1 MAQVYKDRIIK
12 LLKKNGYEPLKL
24 AHLAK
29 AIGVSPENYEQ
40 FKTDFDQLRQ
50 AGHVIIGAKNLI
62 SLPSLSGQ
70 IVGTFRANPKGFGF
84 VTPQQANTH
93 GDLFIPP
100 DATLEAMNGDIV
112 IAKVK
117 KQGKRDGQMK
127 YAGEIIEIIER
138 AKNKFVG
145 ILLKHPEGWIVQ
157 PDGSGFTE
165 PISVDDVTA
174 KNAIEKDKVIV
185 EILSYPTE
193 KYLARGV
200 IIEVLG
206 KAGRYDTE
214 IKAVIH
220 QFHLPGEFDREC
232 IEQSRQAAS
241 KFNPEKVKGRED
253 ITDKIIVTIDPP
265 DAKDF
270 DDAISLEKDSEGN
283 WVLGVHIADVSHFV
297 TVDSPLDNEAKL
309 RGNSAYLPGK
319 TIPMLP
325 EILSNGICS
334 LQPQQKRFTKSAF
347 ITYDGN
353 GDIISRRYANT
364 IICSTQRLT
373 YLQADGILKGHTKD
387 TKPEVIRLLRNM
399 ETLSRVIEQRRTA
412 NGMLHLEM
420 PETELILDKSGQ
432 VVDATPADTS
442 YPHTMIE
449 MFMVEANEAVASL
462 LDKQNIPF
470 MRRIHPD
477 PDILS
482 TKNLTRLIKA
492 FGYSLPKNPDRK
504 DIQNLLDSVKGQ
516 DSSLAVNIAVLRSFE
531 KAQYAPD
538 NIGHYALASRHYCH
552 FTSPIR
558 RYADLLVHRVL
569 DLYLHNRVEDARN
582 DSASQNLTE
591 IGKHITFTEQ
601 EAESAE
607 NELKTV
613 LILQMLSKKI
623 GETINGVVTGLTN
636 FGIFVQCKKF
646 GIEGL
651 IRMADLG
658 NDSWKYNDKSQSIVG
673 QHSGICI
680 RMGQSLQAS
689 ITSVNIPARQLNLI
703 PLEPLAKEKSLKK
716 PKKEKRKYS
725 HKQKHSNKRKKRK

>member
-12 LLKKNGYEPLKL
+12 LLKRNDYEPLRL

-29 AIGVSPENYEQ
+29 ALGVSSENYEQ
-40 FKTDFDQLRQ
+40 FKEDFDQLRQ
-50 AGHVIIGAKNLI
+50 SGHVIIGAKNMI
-62 SLPSLSGQ
+62 SLPSLAGQ

-84 VTPQQANTH
+84 VSPQQANTH

-100 DATLEAMNGDIV
+100 NATAEAMTGDIV

-117 KQGKRDGQMK
+117 KQGKRDGQMQ

-138 AKNKFVG
+138 AQNKFVG
-145 ILLKHPEGWIVQ
+145 ILLRHPEGWIVQ
-157 PDGSGFTE
+157 PDGSGFFD
-165 PISVDDVTA
+165 PISVDDITA
-174 KNAIEKDKVIV
+174 KGAEEKDKVIV

-220 QFHLPGEFDREC
+220 QFHLPGEFGSEC
-232 IEQSRQAAS
+232 IGQSRQAAAE
-241 KFNPEKVKGRED
+241 FNPEKARGRED
-253 ITDKIIVTIDPP
+253 ITDKVIVTIDPP

-270 DDAISLEKDSEGN
+270 DDAISLEKDSDGN
-283 WVLGVHIADVSHFV
+283 WVLGVHIADVSNFV
-297 TVDSPLDNEAKL
+297 TADSPLDKEAKI
-309 RGNSAYLPGK
+309 RGNSVYLPAK

-334 LQPQQKRFTKSAF
+334 LQPQQKRYTKSAF
-347 ITYDGN
+347 ITYDNN
-353 GDIISRRYANT
+353 GDIISRKYANT

-373 YLQADGILKGHTKD
+373 YQQADSILKGHTKD
-387 TKPEVIRLLRNM
+387 TKPEVTELLKNM
-399 ETLSRVIEQRRTA
+399 ETLSRAIEQRRTE

-420 PETELILDKSGQ
+420 PETELIMDKSGQ
-432 VVDATPADTS
+432 VVDAAPADTS

-449 MFMVEANEAVASL
+449 MFMVEANDAVASL
-462 LDKQNIPF
+462 LDRQNIPL
-470 MRRIHPD
+470 MRRIHPE

-482 TKNLTRLIKA
+482 TKNLIRLIKA
-492 FGYSLPKNPDRK
+492 FGYTLPRNPDRK
-504 DIQNLLDSVKGQ
+504 VIQNLLDSVKGK
-516 DSSLAVNIAVLRSFE
+516 DISLAVNIAVLRSFE

-569 DLYLHNRVEDARN
+569 DLYLHNRINDARHN
-582 DSASQNLTE
+582 SASQNLAE

-601 EAESAE
+601 QAESAE

-658 NDSWKYNDKSQSIVG
+658 PDSWKYNDKSQSIVG

-680 RMGQSLQAS
+680 RMGQSLQAC
-689 ITSVNIPARQLNLI
+689 ITSVNLPARQLNLI
-703 PLEPLAKEKSLKK
+703 PLEPLVKEKSLKK
-716 PKKEKRKYS
+716 TKKEKRKFP
-725 HKQKHSNKRKKRK
+725 HKQKHSKKQKRRK